1 MNEQSGKNSVVNGRL
16 QSPEFSIQD
25 KPGAGGNQPAQQHR
39 NGRGSETQKP
49 DVKPGAPSAAPQ
61 PDANMGRS
69 LGKIVFVLVALLV
82 LVNLPINFYGA
93 GLAQTMPDA
102 SSVVIRD
109 GLVLKGTGPEIY
121 VLEDHKL
128 RWVSS
133 PEALN
138 YYFRGLDVQTVED
151 NLLEGFGQGQPIR
164 RLFKC
169 KDSPDIFALENGQ
182 KRWVEVPSGQNGAKR
197 WDEVRLV
204 TCDYL
209 RGLPDGFPIE

>member
-1 MNEQSGKNSVVNGRL
+1 MTEQSDKNSVVSGRL
-16 QSPEFSIQD
+16 LTPEFSIHEQ
-25 KPGAGGNQPAQQHR
+25 PRAGSNQPAQKHR
-39 NGRGSETQKP
+39 NGRGSEPQKP
-49 DVKPGAPSAAPQ
+49 NVKPGLPSPSPQ
-61 PDANMGRS
+61 PGANMGRS
-69 LGKIVFVLVALLV
+69 LGKIVFILVALLV
-82 LVNLPINFYGA
+82 LVNLPINFYGT
-93 GLAQTMPDA
+93 GLAQIMPDA

-128 RWVSS
+128 RWISS
-133 PEALN
+133 PEAFN
-138 YYFRGLDVQTVED
+138 YFRRHDVRTVED

-164 RLFKC
+164 RLLKC

-182 KRWVEVPSGQNGAKR
+182 KRWVKDPPSQIEAKR

-209 RGLPDGFPIE
+209 HGLPDGLPIE